1 MVNDSSKSRIY
12 RVSDDLNLIDLMP
25 PVPGFDEF
33 LGCYVLRGEK
43 IALIDVGPSNCV
55 STLLWGLAV
64 LNVSPEEISHIL
76 VTHIHIDHAG
86 GLGTLT
92 EYMPQ
97 AKIIVHEKGK
107 THVIDP
113 DKLWE
118 GSKQTLGEL
127 AERYGKI
134 DPVPEDRVVVA
145 EEGMEIDLGRGIS
158 LQALETP
165 GHASHHLS
173 FVERRDR
180 VLFAGE
186 AAGISAKG
194 AMRPASP
201 PPFNLEKALASLD
214 KLIAITPSTLC
225 YGHFDCADEATD
237 KLRMHKEQIVLWSRV
252 IADCVAK
259 GAGMDQMTRELI
271 EKDELL
277 RELDN
282 LPEAQRQRES
292 FFLGNSI
299 AGFVA
304 YFNKYGIPE
313 NAA

>member
-1 MVNDSSKSRIY
+1 MVNSGSESRIY
-12 RVSDDLNLIDLMP
+12 RISDDLNLIDLMP

-33 LGCYVLRGEK
+33 LGCYVLRGERT
-43 IALIDVGPSNCV
+43 ALIDVGPSNCV
-55 STLLWGLAV
+55 SNLLRGLAT
-64 LNVSPEEISHIL
+64 LNVSPEEISYIL

-97 AKIIVHEKGK
+97 AEIMVHEKGK
-107 THVIDP
+107 PHVIDP
-113 DKLWE
+113 EKLWE
-118 GSKQTLGEL
+118 GSRQTLGEL

-134 DPVPEDRVVVA
+134 EPVPEDRVIVA
-145 EEGMEIDLGRGIS
+145 EEGMEIDLGCGIS
-158 LQALETP
+158 LQVLQTP

-173 FVERRDR
+173 FVEKRDR

-186 AAGISAKG
+186 AAGIFARG

-201 PPFNLEKALASLD
+201 PPFNLKKALAALD
-214 KLIAITPSTLC
+214 KLIAIAPFTLC
-225 YGHFDCADEATD
+225 YGHFGCIDEATA
-237 KLRMHKEQIVLWSRV
+237 KLRMHKEQVVLWSKV

-259 GAGMDQMTRELI
+259 GTGMDEMTRELI

-292 FFLGNSI
+292 FFLGNCI